1 MLRNAGELFTVEYIN
16 IDETKGATEMVWK
29 QKRTEGIA
37 DRERERKEKRK
48 GDIKRKHT
56 ILSAP

>member
-1 MLRNAGELFTVEYIN
+1 
-16 IDETKGATEMVWK
+16 MVWK